1 MKIINLNLTL
11 FLFLLVS
18 TTMFGQSK
26 TEKTL
31 VKSFNLKGNNTVT
44 LDLDGD
50 IEVQEWKG
58 EIMRIQVTIG
68 IENGSNAMLKSLV
81 TAGRYNLQSKEEN
94 DGMTIFS
101 PGMKR
106 DVKVRGE
113 KLKES
118 ISYIVYAPDNVSVR
132 YGGEVSSDAKPL
144 KSNEN
149 F

>member
-1 MKIINLNLTL
+1 
-11 FLFLLVS
+11 
-18 TTMFGQSK
+18 
-26 TEKTL
+26 
-31 VKSFNLKGNNTVT
+31 
-44 LDLDGD
+44 
-50 IEVQEWKG
+50 
-58 EIMRIQVTIG
+58 
-68 IENGSNAMLKSLV
+68 
-81 TAGRYNLQSKEEN
+81 
-94 DGMTIFS
+94 
-101 PGMKR
+101 MKR